1 MPPNDRDPTSPH
13 EWVRRARSNLAR
25 ARAGRNVPDV
35 LYEDLCFDAQQAAE
49 KGIKALLVHR
59 QVRFPKTHDLLDL
72 LTLLDQKGFAIPA
85 EIREADALTH
95 YAVETRYPGLAE
107 EVTADEHTHA
117 VELAE
122 RVLRWAEAQLPPAV
136 PEKNSA

>member
-1 MPPNDRDPTSPH
+1 MPPNDRDPTIPH

-49 KGIKALLVHR
+49 KAIKALLVHR
-59 QVRFPKTHDLLDL
+59 QVRFPKTHDLLNL
-72 LTLLDQKGFAIPA
+72 LTLLDQKGVAIPA

-107 EVTADEHTHA
+107 EVTADEHARA

-122 RVLRWAEAQLPPAV
+122 RVLRWVVAQLPPGV

>member
-13 EWVRRARSNLAR
+13 EWLRRARSNLAR
-25 ARAGRNVPDV
+25 ARDRNVPDV

-49 KGIKALLVHR
+49 KAIKALLVHR
-59 QVRFPKTHDLLDL
+59 QVRFPKTRDLLDL
-72 LTLLDQKGFAIPA
+72 LTLLAQNGVSVPP

-107 EVTADEHTHA
+107 EVTAAEHTRA

-122 RVLRWAEAQLPPAV
+122 RVLRWAEAQVAL
-136 PEKNSA
+136 SAPGEPSH

>member
-49 KGIKALLVHR
+49 KAIKALLVHR

-72 LTLLDQKGFAIPA
+72 LTLLNQEGFAIPA

-107 EVTADEHTHA
+107 EVTADEHTRA

-122 RVLRWAEAQLPPAV
+122 RVLRWVVAQLPPAV

>member
-13 EWVRRARSNLAR
+13 EWLRRARSNLAR
-25 ARAGRNVPDV
+25 ARAGRNLPDV

-49 KGIKALLVHR
+49 KAVKALLVHR

-72 LTLLDQKGFAIPA
+72 LTLLDQNGLAIPA
-85 EIREADALTH
+85 EIREADVLTH

-107 EVTADEHTHA
+107 EVTVDEHTRA

-122 RVLRWAEAQLPPAV
+122 RVLRWVQAQLPPAE
-136 PEKNSA
+136 PRKNSA